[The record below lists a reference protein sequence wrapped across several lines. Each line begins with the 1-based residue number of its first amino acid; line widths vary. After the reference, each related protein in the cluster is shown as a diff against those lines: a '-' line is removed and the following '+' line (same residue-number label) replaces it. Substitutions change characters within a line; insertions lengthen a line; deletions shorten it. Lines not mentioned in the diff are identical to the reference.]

1 VDVPNFP
8 LKTFGVIIMMEVLM
22 TLTEQLQKQLGVLPP
37 EKQSEVLDFVT
48 FLQERTRSEGSV
60 FEDSKRRERLKKA
73 FETLATLGAFAY
85 INDPV
90 DWQRQMRKD
99 RPFPGREE

>member
-1 VDVPNFP
+1 
-8 LKTFGVIIMMEVLM
+8 MEALM
-22 TLTEQLQKQLGVLPP
+22 TLTERIQKQLGALPP

-48 FLQERTRSEGSV
+48 FLKERTRSEGSV
-60 FEDSKRRERLKKA
+60 FEDSKRRERMKKA
-73 FETLATLGAFAY
+73 FETLAALGTFAD

-99 RPFPGREE
+99 RPLPGRKA

>member
-1 VDVPNFP
+1 
-8 LKTFGVIIMMEVLM
+8 MMEVLM
-22 TLTEQLQKQLGVLPP
+22 TLAEQIQKQLCALPP

-48 FLQERTRSEGSV
+48 FLQERMRSKGSV
-60 FEDSKRRERLKKA
+60 SEDSNRRERLKKA
-73 FETLATLGAFAY
+73 FETLAALGTFAD

-99 RPFPGREE
+99 RPLPGRES